1 MSWRPNRGPRWLAR
15 TTPKP
20 NFFLLSPKFSIFSF
34 SPAFGFFRRYRRRPS
49 PPISRRERVTGVSR
63 AEAPVKN
70 FRRDARPLAAQNFAL
85 SISEIFSRASK
96 KKFRKIFFRRF
107 FHSSRVPCQ
116 SRSCPSDSPVTPPSY
131 LNPAC
136 AHPDPGA
143 FLILSKSQKG
153 CLS

>member
-1 MSWRPNRGPRWLAR
+1 MKHLLLPESRVSWPGSLRVELAAESGSKVAC
-15 TTPKP
+15 THDTETE
-20 NFFLLSPKFSIFSF
+20 FF
-34 SPAFGFFRRYRRRPS
+34 SPLAKIFDFFPFSSAFGFFRRYRRRPS

-63 AEAPVKN
+63 AEAPVRN

-116 SRSCPSDSPVTPPSY
+116 SRSCPSDSPVTPP
-131 LNPAC
+131 AT
-136 AHPDPGA
+136 
-143 FLILSKSQKG
+143 
-153 CLS
+153 